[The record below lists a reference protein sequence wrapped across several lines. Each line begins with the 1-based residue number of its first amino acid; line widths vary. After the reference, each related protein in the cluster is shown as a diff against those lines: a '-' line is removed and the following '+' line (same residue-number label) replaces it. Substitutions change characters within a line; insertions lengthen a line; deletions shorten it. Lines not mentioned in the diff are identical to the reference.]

1 MRNKT
6 NAVEAGVV
14 RLVVGLLVAGAA
26 CAACAAEGVLPVAF
40 TRLLSVTAPVNAYV
54 NTGFSPNQNSRVV
67 MDVAVS
73 SMDEYWFGAWNKAY
87 NNGAFCLGNDAQASS
102 NQVYAGY
109 DGQGGGS
116 FALVP
121 VGRHTVELD
130 KNVAKVDGEAKKT
143 FTESAFQL
151 SYPLYLCGQNRQ
163 GTFKAMNNQKVVC
176 YGCQVYDDGTCVRDF
191 VPCRRNED
199 GVAGFYDL
207 AGETFYA
214 SANTGVAF
222 VAGPVGQRTGTTLT
236 VESEGAATP
245 ITAADLA
252 GVETL
257 VMKGNGTLI
266 LDDVPFAGTLAVS
279 NGTVAAFSPFAA
291 VNVGA
296 VVLDDGARFAVGDA
310 TGYAQM
316 SVAGTARIQGAVKV
330 NVHPACRP
338 GTYTLISA
346 SALQVEQG
354 ASITLAEDSLTGF
367 GQAPRTLQV
376 TETGVTLEVGA
387 PVQLPA
393 GYTAA
398 AYLQSSGQQWI
409 SAEVVCNAQTV
420 VEADFGNISYGHC
433 CAFFGEDS
441 WAGGRYLFNMQSG
454 KFYFHD
460 TGIIFQNVES
470 NCDYYMKHGRSL
482 TSVAKA
488 DGTST
493 MTLASPNA
501 ISSADRNL
509 ALFGINTGTYRA
521 SYRLYG
527 LRVWSETGA
536 LLRAFTPCVNP
547 QGEAGL
553 YDWVERRFF
562 RNRGTGRFLTAPIPE
577 TRLDYAQSYGAQG
590 VRLDYAMTADTTV
603 KMDFGQVTYA
613 NSTAFFGLKW
623 TGDSYLFN
631 QQSDRFHFHGSGTTK
646 IDAAGKPEAGV
657 NYSVEVTDNNEIVI
671 QKEGADAPTTMAV
684 TRSIANSTAD
694 PYLAIF
700 NDNALGHGASFRFYD
715 MVIAKV
721 GVEQRRLIP
730 WRNADGLVGLKDE
743 LSGTFYPNGQRD
755 ALGYGLAYRREGET
769 LTVYDGT
776 LTDAALAETTNVIKE
791 GEGVL
796 SLAVN
801 GLSPTFT
808 VNAGTLSLKDGVAD
822 SMVTIG
828 SLTLAGGVHLALEA
842 SPNATDALRV
852 DELDLSRVSSANP
865 VYLDFSAP
873 AVMALGANETRTIL
887 SGVTLTAADAN
898 KFKLTGIPARL
909 TVVDG
914 ALVLAAAVPV
924 DAEWTGAESEEWS
937 LAGNWLNSLLPTSGS
952 TVKFNLPTGGEMVD
966 DLVGV
971 QPGVVTFGEDA
982 GAFTF
987 HGAETL
993 TILSSITNL
1002 SAAAQHFL
1010 LPTAFGVQG
1019 YPFTVRAEG
1028 DLTFDQTT
1036 TSTYG
1041 TFTKTGAGTLT
1052 VSDQALYAPR
1062 AITIEEGTLKI
1073 GERTGTDSSRYYSG
1087 VIGTSDTLLWRD
1099 TQLADVIGFTA
1110 RNTGASFPGDFPMVP
1125 FFYANDGQT
1134 ASCQFQLFDTQY
1146 AKCVCVTFTQK
1157 GPHVYARTTKAC
1169 YIEQKAGLGHNCN
1182 NPMTINKKSVN
1193 FTNMTIATSPTA
1205 SGYNVFHV
1213 YPILKS
1219 SGMVFS
1225 ESVIGTG
1232 TPGTL
1237 VWKNVKLKD
1246 VISASATG
1254 TGGSAMNGSPGCHFW
1269 TNNGQTATCQ
1279 FQGYDNTYTKH
1290 VAVTFTQVGN
1300 DVYARGTFASYDNGN
1315 TVGNDMT
1322 KSYYRQSTV
1331 ATTTTM
1337 RDYGLMKLRPVF
1349 KMPPDFA
1356 ATLTVKDGARLD
1368 VNLNHGSTASLA
1380 KTESTHGRVVYVE
1393 GDGPDGKGAL
1403 YNSITNNTWGCT
1415 FGKIVLTGDA
1425 SAGGGS
1431 LDLRQLG
1438 ASAVGEETR
1447 EVMMTGPWTFT
1458 IHNLYR
1464 FDFVGATFGLHRLAA
1479 DGTVVFENTIG
1490 GTITNGVH
1498 LLDGATLRFYQA
1510 TVGEGLPF
1518 FVEEDAR
1525 LTVQSES
1532 STCTVKGPFT
1542 VGAGAAVA
1550 VNATKPLAFTNVLR
1564 VDGVVSNTAAEMVT
1578 VSTALTGT
1586 GAVDGKFAFSGTNT
1600 CWRLKA
1606 DANGFTERVDL
1617 AGAVAANPN
1626 ALAQLARIE
1635 VTFSTLPEVAQRW
1648 PLCPAGNLTM
1658 VQAEAIE
1665 VVARDANDEEVPGVK
1680 ATVIDGVVTLCVL
1693 DDSMPTAAYWTGE
1706 GDPNNT
1712 LDPANWFCQNS
1723 FAEDL
1728 PGAVPMGRTVIY
1740 LENGCTFNCPPE
1752 AGLIFKKIVL
1762 APNMALGGACD
1773 WRGVPF
1779 SAFVTADD
1787 AQGVTIVDLAGHDL
1801 RLLVDMTP
1809 TQEIIFT
1816 DTSAEGEGGALHIEV
1831 PSGKSVQN
1839 NTLSLFGSL
1848 AFVKDG
1854 AGTFDARKG
1863 DQSYTGGTEVTGGTL
1878 TQIAGSSAADTTYT
1892 PGLYHAFGPTGSSI
1906 TVRSGATFDI
1916 RGLRDYYLYSMT
1928 LDGGTLYNAVA
1939 QDRPDDAAW
1948 QSIGNLT
1955 LTADANLTTTTKT
1968 MVRGGPLTLNGHR
1981 LSISIAIGSYLYMAG
1996 GKTIHGPGKIDV
2008 TSGGWFDTY
2017 SGTVEARDVDF
2028 RINAALIIWG
2038 TLNVHDLEMVY
2049 SNGDYGEGSGSINI
2063 FGTFAPP
2070 NHTYMRGFVMQ
2081 NGSTLDL
2088 STKTNV
2094 WSTTTTLAKCTE
2106 LKFAPGARVNVDITG
2121 RSLKPGDQVI
2131 SWATEPTGVTF
2142 NSVVKEGPHLVG
2154 LTVRKDG
2161 VYCISRSTVI
2171 FFR

>member
-54 NTGFSPNQNSRVV
+54 NTGFSPNQDSRVV

-73 SMDEYWFGAWNKAY
+73 SMDEYWFGAWNTAY

-222 VAGPVGQRTGTTLT
+222 VAGPVGQRIGTTLT

-296 VVLDDGARFAVGDA
+296 VVLDDGARFVVGDA

-409 SAEVVCNAQTV
+409 SAEVACNAQTV

-684 TRSIANSTAD
+684 SRSIANSTAD

-952 TVKFNLPTGGEMVD
+952 TVKFNLPAGGETVD

-1073 GERTGTDSSRYYSG
+1073 GERAGTQSDRYYPG

-1099 TQLADVIGFTA
+1099 TQLSDVISFTA
-1110 RNTGASFPGDFPMVP
+1110 RSAGNYFGTYVVTPY
-1125 FFYANDGQT
+1125 FYANDGQA
-1134 ASCQFQLFDTQY
+1134 ASCQFQAFDGTY
-1146 AKCVCVTFTQK
+1146 TKCVCVTFTQK
-1157 GPHVYARTTKAC
+1157 GPHVYARTTRAC
-1169 YIEQKAGLGHNCN
+1169 YIQQRAGLGHNCETAMKIN
-1182 NPMTINKKSVN
+1182 NKNVN
-1193 FTNMTIATSPTA
+1193 FSNQTIATSQTGN
-1205 SGYNVFHV
+1205 GYNVYHV
-1213 YPILKS
+1213 RPVLKS
-1219 SGMVFS
+1219 SGIVFS
-1225 ESVIGTG
+1225 DSIIGTG
-1232 TPGTL
+1232 TPGTK
-1237 VWKNVKLKD
+1237 VWTNVQLKD
-1246 VISASATG
+1246 VVAARATG
-1254 TGGSAMNGSPGCHFW
+1254 MGPSAMNGSPGFHFW
-1269 TNNGQTATCQ
+1269 ENNGQTASCQ

-1290 VAVTFTQVGN
+1290 VAVVFTQVGN
-1300 DVYARGTFASYDNGN
+1300 DVYARGTFASYSNGN
-1315 TVGNDMT
+1315 TVGTDMT
-1322 KSYYRQSTV
+1322 KSYYKKTAV
-1331 ATTTTM
+1331 ATTATTGN
-1337 RDYGLMKLRPVF
+1337 YGLKMLRPVF
-1349 KMPPDFA
+1349 ADPPGFD
-1356 ATLTVKDGARLD
+1356 ATLTVKAGARLD
-1368 VNLNHGSTASLA
+1368 VNLDHGNTASLA
-1380 KTESTHGRVVYVE
+1380 KTETTHGRTVYVV

-1403 YNSITNNTWGCT
+1403 YNSNTNNTWGCT

-1425 SAGGGS
+1425 SAGGGDM
-1431 LDLRQLG
+1431 DLRALT
-1438 ASAVGEETR
+1438 ASAVGADNAS
-1447 EVMMTGPWTFT
+1447 VSMTGPWTFT
-1458 IHNLYR
+1458 VHNLYR
-1464 FDFVGATFGLHRLAA
+1464 FDFVGMSFGLKKLVA
-1479 DGTVVFENTIG
+1479 DGYLQLEGAIG
-1490 GTITNGVH
+1490 GTITNGVD
-1498 LLDGATLRFYQA
+1498 LLDGSTLRLYGA
-1510 TVGEGLPF
+1510 TVGEGIPVNVANGAAVSML
-1518 FVEEDAR
+1518 
-1525 LTVQSES
+1525 SES
-1532 STCTVKGPFT
+1532 STCTLKGPLS
-1542 VGAGAAVA
+1542 VGAGSVVSLAA
-1550 VNATKPLAFTNVLR
+1550 TQPLALSNAVR
-1564 VDGVVSNTAAEMVT
+1564 VDGVVSNTAAGMV
-1578 VSTALTGT
+1578 SMSSSLAGT
-1586 GAVDGKFAFSGTNT
+1586 GALSGKFAFSGTNT
-1600 CWRLKA
+1600 CWHLKA
-1606 DANGFTERVDL
+1606 DAAGFTERVDL
-1617 AGAVAANPN
+1617 AEAVAANAD
-1626 ALAQLARIE
+1626 ALLQLARINAS
-1635 VTFSTLPEVAQRW
+1635 FSSVPDIAQRW
-1648 PLCPAGNLTM
+1648 PLAPAGNLTK

-1665 VVARDANDEEVPGVK
+1665 VKALDADQEEVPGVK
-1680 ATVIDGVVTLCVL
+1680 ATVIDGVLTLCVL
-1693 DDSMPTAAYWTGE
+1693 DDSMPISAYWTGE
-1706 GDPNNT
+1706 GKFGDPS
-1712 LDPANWFCQNS
+1712 DPKNWSCQNG
-1723 FAEDL
+1723 FGENL
-1728 PGAVPMGRTVIY
+1728 PDTVPMGRTTIY
-1740 LENGCTFNCPPE
+1740 LGNGCTFNCPPE
-1752 AGLIFKKIVL
+1752 AELIFKKIVL

-1779 SAFVTADD
+1779 SAFVSEDD
-1787 AQGVTIVDLAGHDL
+1787 AAVTVIDLAGHDL
-1801 RLLVDMTP
+1801 RLLMDVTP
-1809 TQEIIFT
+1809 TESIIFT
-1816 DTSAEGEGGALHIEV
+1816 DTSAAGEGGALHVEV
-1831 PSGKSVQN
+1831 PEGKSVQN

-1848 AFVKDG
+1848 SFVKDG

-1863 DQSYTGGTEVTGGTL
+1863 DQDYTGGTEVTAGTL
-1878 TQIAGSSAADTTYT
+1878 TQIAGSSADTTYS
-1892 PGLYHAFGPTGSSI
+1892 PEVFHAFGPVGSPI
-1906 TVRSGATFDI
+1906 VVRTGATFDM
-1916 RGLRDYYLYSMT
+1916 RGLRNLYNYPIT
-1928 LDGGTLYNAVA
+1928 LDGGKLYNAG
-1939 QDRPDDAAW
+1939 DLGSPDSGW
-1948 QSIGNLT
+1948 LSIGNLS
-1955 LTADANLTTTTKT
+1955 LTADSTLQAENRTII
-1968 MVRGGPLTLNGHR
+1968 RGGPLNFNGHT
-1981 LSISIAIGSYLYMAG
+1981 LTVPLKVGSYIFVG
-1996 GKTIHGPGKIDV
+1996 GGTTYVGPGKFDL
-2008 TSGGWFDTY
+2008 TSGGWFDVYGGVT
-2017 SGTVEARDVDF
+2017 EARDVDF
-2028 RINAALIIWG
+2028 RINGALRLWG
-2038 TLNVHDLEMVY
+2038 TLNVHDFEMVY
-2049 SNGDYGEGSGSINI
+2049 GNGDYAEGTGKINI

-2070 NHTYMRGFVMQ
+2070 NHTYMLGLVMQ

-2088 STKTNV
+2088 SAKTNV
-2094 WSTTTTLAKCTE
+2094 WSTATTLAKCTDLTFE
-2106 LKFAPGARVNVDITG
+2106 PGARVNVDITG
-2121 RSLKPGDQVI
+2121 RPLKPGDQVI
-2131 SWATEPTGVTF
+2131 TSKTDLTGLSF
-2142 NSVVKEGPHLVG
+2142 NPVVKEGPLLVG
-2154 LTVRKDG
+2154 LTVRGNG